1 MTSRRDRVGDQMTSR
16 RVKVTSR
23 REKSTSQRDNSTS
36 RRDREPY
43 NLTSRRDSIC
53 RDVAEEC

>member
-1 MTSRRDRVGDQMTSR
+1 MTSR

-23 REKSTSQRDNSTS
+23 REKSTSRRENSTS

-43 NLTSRRDSIC
+43 NLTSRRDSAR